1 MNTALAVLCPKLCN
15 FNTYACV
22 CQYLISKLGVG
33 SASLR
38 RGDGVQI
45 EEAADWK
52 FFNQSAA
59 SNKRSYL
66 DFEGTAAVGLAT
78 DGAPGGPSF
87 AGGVGGG
94 NG

>member
-1 MNTALAVLCPKLCN
+1 MNAALAVLCPKLCN

-22 CQYLISKLGVG
+22 CQYLISKFGYR
-33 SASLR
+33 SASYR

-45 EEAADWK
+45 EEAADWI
-52 FFNQSAA
+52 FSYQSVA
-59 SNKRSYL
+59 SNKHNYL
-66 DFEGTAAVGLAT
+66 EFAGTAAVGLAT

-87 AGGVGGG
+87 DGGVGGG